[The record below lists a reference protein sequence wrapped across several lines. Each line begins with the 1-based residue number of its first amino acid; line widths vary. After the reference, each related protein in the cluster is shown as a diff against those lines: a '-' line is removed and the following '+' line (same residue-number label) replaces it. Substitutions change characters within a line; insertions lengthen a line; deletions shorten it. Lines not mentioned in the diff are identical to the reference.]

1 VRSLHEVK
9 KLYRMKFPDC
19 VPLGISWSLSNVSSF
34 ALVRYVFCAALL
46 AGASLVET
54 HAQQETIPE
63 AIARGATGR
72 FRTAPSGVAPSFD
85 EVLKNTDLIVRG
97 FVGEHRSYLSS
108 DQTNIYT
115 EYELRNISVLHQ
127 SRPFAAGKPG
137 AQESLTVKQL
147 GGTVRV
153 NGVAF
158 TQIED
163 GLPPLTQGSE
173 ALFLLTRTPEGYV
186 VAGKFY
192 GAFGIQD
199 GKLVPLTKVGSF
211 APEYR
216 NNPVAEDIAKIVAQA
231 RAVPK

>member
-1 VRSLHEVK
+1 
-9 KLYRMKFPDC
+9 
-19 VPLGISWSLSNVSSF
+19 
-34 ALVRYVFCAALL
+34 
-46 AGASLVET
+46 
-54 HAQQETIPE
+54 
-63 AIARGATGR
+63 
-72 FRTAPSGVAPSFD
+72 VAPSFRD
-85 EVLKNTDLIVRG
+85 VLKNTDLIVRG
-97 FVGEHRSYLSS
+97 IVGEHSSYLSS

-115 EYELRNISVLHQ
+115 EYELRNTSVLHQ
-127 SRPFAAGKPG
+127 SRPFAAKPG

-186 VAGKFY
+186 VAGTFY

-216 NNPVAEDIAKIVAQA
+216 NSPVAEGIAKIVAQA
-231 RAVPK
+231 RALPK